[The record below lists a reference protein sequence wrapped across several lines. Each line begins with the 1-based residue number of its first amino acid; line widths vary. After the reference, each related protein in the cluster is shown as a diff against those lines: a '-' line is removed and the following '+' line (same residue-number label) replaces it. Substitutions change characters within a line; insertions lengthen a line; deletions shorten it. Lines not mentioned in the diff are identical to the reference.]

1 MKKVIIISVSVL
13 LVLLIL
19 VCSLVGYLDMLP
31 GKPIPWDTVTM
42 DSTGTVYYAG
52 NLIRTNGLGTVVVAK
67 NNLEPGDQRI
77 AAWKG
82 VFLDRISTHLTML
95 SLRKGMSLP
104 QVIAAAGMPDGT
116 SGLGIVCLDYNTPD
130 GYTYAIYF
138 SQRTAGGDQAGQF
151 DLYHGDRAPARHHP
165 DCLGRRQSP
174 PALRD
179 RPADDRLGDRRLPFR
194 IAVPVLPCGSQ
205 AGLGSHQGHRQTDS
219 VRAEGPGAAA
229 EYQ

>member
-138 SQRTAGGDQAGQF
+138 SQRTAGGDQTDMVLDEILIYSLANGWHDSADVSAF
-151 DLYHGDRAPARHHP
+151 LWKMRFIYIGVAVV
-165 DCLGRRQSP
+165 LGAVLV
-174 PALRD
+174 AL
-179 RPADDRLGDRRLPFR
+179 LT
-194 IAVPVLPCGSQ
+194 VPNIIRKKKAKS
-205 AGLGSHQGHRQTDS
+205 A
-219 VRAEGPGAAA
+219 
-229 EYQ
+229 